1 MPYYSFETFEHDA
14 LGGSTSGQVTF
25 GSLTI
30 LTGTAGLAV
39 GVQFNPALPDNPFE
53 LFSNVLTATTRESFD
68 REVRDLYVLPV
79 MSTLGQETA
88 YTTVSSRSAKSDF
101 TSRVGV
107 LQRFISRAVI

>member
-1 MPYYSFETFEHDA
+1 MQYYSFETVEHDA

-25 GSLTI
+25 GQLTI
-30 LTGTAGLAV
+30 LMGMTVPV
-39 GVQFNPALPDNPFE
+39 GVQFNPALPDNPFQ
-53 LFSNVLTATTRESFD
+53 LFSNVLTAPTRESFD